1 MFADIIFVKL
11 CRIGFLIQAKRRKC
25 DKIWGVVT
33 VYFHV
38 RPQRAWIR
46 AVKLT
51 LVAFVRLFLQCVFS
65 NVCFKELAYEHAKS
79 HWLHVCVFFLV
90 CVVKCVFKWPAWEE
104 TKSHWL
110 HLFDFSYETSK
121 NLDQSSQTHTCCIC
135 LTFPRC
141 VFSNVTSNCL
151 PWTKSCKT
159 KFKFSRICIS
169 LPNSYNSSY
178 SHVASSNLYCSIESE
193 SIS

>member
-1 MFADIIFVKL
+1 MCPTALGRKEKNCPMYTMCTGCICL
-11 CRIGFLIQAKRRKC
+11 TFL
-25 DKIWGVVT
+25 
-33 VYFHV
+33 H
-38 RPQRAWIR
+38 
-46 AVKLT
+46 
-51 LVAFVRLFLQCVFS
+51 CVI
-65 NVCFKELAYEHAKS
+65 
-79 HWLHVCVFFLV
+79 
-90 CVVKCVFKWPAWEE
+90 
-104 TKSHWL
+104 
-110 HLFDFSYETSK
+110 SYETSK

-135 LTFPRC
+135 LTFPRY

-193 SIS
+193 SISLTYTLNFEFLFS